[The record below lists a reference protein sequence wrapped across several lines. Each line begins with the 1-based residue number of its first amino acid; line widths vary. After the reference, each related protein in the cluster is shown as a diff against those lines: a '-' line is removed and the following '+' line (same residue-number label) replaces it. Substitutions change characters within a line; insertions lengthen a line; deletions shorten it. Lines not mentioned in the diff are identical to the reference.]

1 MRIVIITGAVVVVC
15 LCLVVIGMIVWNN
28 VLRQTLARCEM
39 SNVILQQKT
48 QPLSEWKFGVRGSAF
63 EQQDPSTTKV
73 IKGMNGYVEG
83 NCVKKGKLSQCV
95 VNFDPTKVKEEKVQK
110 TVRFDGLAE
119 ARPFEQ
125 QAQPQQMLS
134 FASNASTAPMAVQF
148 GISSEN
154 PAKSETGQ
162 KEKHVHTS
170 SGPAVAANGLHM
182 KSSNRN
188 IDSIKS
194 TKRVLDDANDSE
206 FKWAND
212 TE

>member
-1 MRIVIITGAVVVVC
+1 
-15 LCLVVIGMIVWNN
+15 
-28 VLRQTLARCEM
+28 M

-48 QPLSEWKFGVRGSAF
+48 QPLNEWRFGVRGSTF

-73 IKGMNGYVEG
+73 IKSMNGYIEG

-95 VNFDPTKVKEEKVQK
+95 VNLDPSKVKEQKSQK

-125 QAQPQQMLS
+125 TKSQPQQMLS
-134 FASNASTAPMAVQF
+134 FASNSSTAPMAVQF

-162 KEKHVHTS
+162 KEKHNPSPSHQGVATS
-170 SGPAVAANGLHM
+170 GMHM

-194 TKRVLDDANDSE
+194 TKRVLDEANDSE

>member
-1 MRIVIITGAVVVVC
+1 MC
-15 LCLVVIGMIVWNN
+15 LCLVVIGMIVWCN

-39 SNVILQQKT
+39 SNAVLQQKT
-48 QPLSEWKFGVRGSAF
+48 QPLNEWRFGVRGSAF
-63 EQQDPSTTKV
+63 EQQDASTTKV
-73 IKGMNGYVEG
+73 IKSMTGYVEG
-83 NCVKKGKLSQCV
+83 GCVKKGKLSQCV
-95 VNFDPTKVKEEKVQK
+95 VNFDPSKVKEESKSAK
-110 TVRFDGLAE
+110 TVRFEGLAE

-125 QAQPQQMLS
+125 QSQPQQMLS

-162 KEKHVHTS
+162 REKHAQPSAGPSVAS
-170 SGPAVAANGLHM
+170 SGLHM

-188 IDSIKS
+188 VDSIKS